1 MDNGFTQLVA
11 ELIAVDQWERSP
23 SVEVMSHL
31 FGAVTTGS
39 IWQFCSLDRATQQ
52 ITQILNLYRVPED
65 IEELLRILI
74 QSVMPGADL
83 GCDRGSTV

>member
-1 MDNGFTQLVA
+1 M
-11 ELIAVDQWERSP
+11 I
-23 SVEVMSHL
+23 HL

-39 IWQFCSLDRATQQ
+39 IWQFCSLDRANKQ

-74 QSVMPGADL
+74 QSVMPDEDL
-83 GCDRGSTV
+83 RNHL

>member
-1 MDNGFTQLVA
+1 LVA
-11 ELIAVDQWERSP
+11 ELAAVDQWERSP
-23 SVEVMSHL
+23 TVETMSHL

-39 IWQFCSLDRATQQ
+39 IWQFGTLDRQTKQ

-74 QSVMPGADL
+74 RAVMP
-83 GCDRGSTV
+83 ST